1 MRPGPDSPRE
11 TVGFLPG
18 GCQFSVCSLCF
29 SIFLFRLFSFWNFTK
44 KRNLLF
50 SEEHKKERILKIHPG
65 KERQKY
71 IRKVGW
77 IKKRRKKAYLLR
89 KNKYPYF
96 SLFLSLTFFILFF
109 ETKDERNIFSFL
121 AFALHMYKFSIFSIF
136 FCKREE
142 STFCV
147 YTPFSEKKRKGRKYK
162 YV

>member
-77 IKKRRKKAYLLR
+77 IKKKEKKSVFV
-89 KNKYPYF
+89 KKEQI
-96 SLFLSLTFFILFF
+96 SLFFFILISYFF
-109 ETKDERNIFSFL
+109 YFIFWDEGRKKYFFFFSFC
-121 AFALHMYKFSIFSIF
+121 ATYVYIFNLFNF
-136 FCKREE
+136 FLQEGGKH
-142 STFCV
+142 FLCV
-147 YTPFSEKKRKGRKYK
+147 HSFFWKEKKREK
-162 YV
+162 V